1 MNQATIVFNDSKNFY
16 AGTSKY
22 DGSLEGRRKFKEDFK
37 KVCRKVNPLAY
48 LIVRR
53 TIPIRKIPGDLLD
66 GYEWDFKT
74 HIHTWAKVS
83 HLGRSE
89 RWALN
94 AYTIKELIECGHI
107 PTKTYENGAPFV
119 DMIPMERVAEL
130 DEQESDSTSKTPPKK
145 NQSNEEYSNFTH

>member
-1 MNQATIVFNDSKNFY
+1 MSQTTIVFNDSKNFY

-66 GYEWDFKT
+66 GCHVHMYYCK
-74 HIHTWAKVS
+74 HVPYP
-83 HLGRSE
+83 
-89 RWALN
+89 AL
-94 AYTIKELIECGHI
+94 
-107 PTKTYENGAPFV
+107 
-119 DMIPMERVAEL
+119 R
-130 DEQESDSTSKTPPKK
+130 
-145 NQSNEEYSNFTH
+145 